1 MIKLMIADD
10 VDILREDLKENL
22 ESLGY
27 CVSKCVS
34 SALDAV
40 NEYDESID
48 IVLMDIEMEESD
60 SGIKAAEAILDKYKD
75 AKIIYLTSHDSDE
88 MIMTAFA
95 TGAQDFIVKGVS
107 AQEIKE
113 HIDAVYNNKP
123 QLDDRVRNIV
133 MCEYKRL
140 RQSEQNLLYFIKHI
154 SSLTPTEK
162 DLIHCFLLNMKVRE
176 IASQR
181 NVELSTVKSQI
192 RTLLQKFGCSRSKEI
207 VVIIKG
213 LGLEHLFN

>member
-1 MIKLMIADD
+1 MLADD
-10 VDILREDLKENL
+10 FDILREDLKENL
-22 ESLGY
+22 ESLGFSI
-27 CVSKCVS
+27 VKSVS
-34 SALDAV
+34 SGEAAIR
-40 NEYDESID
+40 EYDESID
-48 IVLMDIEMEESD
+48 IVLMDIEMEEAD
-60 SGIKAAEAILDKYKD
+60 SGIKAAETILEQYSD

-107 AQEIKE
+107 ASEIKS
-113 HIDAVYNNKP
+113 HIDAVYNHKP
-123 QLDDRVRNIV
+123 QLDDRVRTIV
-133 MCEYKRL
+133 MGEYKRL
-140 RQSEQNLLYFIKHI
+140 RQSEQSLLYFIKHI
-154 SSLTPTEK
+154 STLTPTER
-162 DLIHCFLLNMKVRE
+162 DLIHCFLADMKVRE

-181 NVELSTVKSQI
+181 NVEISTVKSQI

>member
-10 VDILREDLKENL
+10 FDILREDLKENL

-60 SGIKAAEAILDKYKD
+60 SGIKAAKAILDKYKD

-95 TGAQDFIVKGVS
+95 TGAEDFIVKGVS

-162 DLIHCFLLNMKVRE
+162 DLIHCFLLDMKVRE

-213 LGLEHLFN
+213 LGLDHLFN

>member
-10 VDILREDLKENL
+10 FDILREDLKENL

-95 TGAQDFIVKGVS
+95 TGAEDFIVKGVS

-162 DLIHCFLLNMKVRE
+162 DLIHCFLLDMKVRE

>member
-1 MIKLMIADD
+1 MIADD
-10 VDILREDLKENL
+10 FDILREDLKENL
-22 ESLGY
+22 ENLGY

-95 TGAQDFIVKGVS
+95 TGAEDFIVKGVS

-162 DLIHCFLLNMKVRE
+162 DLIHCFLLDMKVRE

>member
-10 VDILREDLKENL
+10 FDILREDLKENL

-40 NEYDESID
+40 NEYDDSID

-95 TGAQDFIVKGVS
+95 TGAEDFIVKGVS
-107 AQEIKE
+107 AQEIKM

>member
-10 VDILREDLKENL
+10 FDILREDLKENL

-60 SGIKAAEAILDKYKD
+60 SGIKAAEAILEKYKD

-95 TGAQDFIVKGVS
+95 TGAEDFIVKGVS

-162 DLIHCFLLNMKVRE
+162 DLIHCFLLDMKVRE

-207 VVIIKG
+207 VVIING

>member
-1 MIKLMIADD
+1 MIADD
-10 VDILREDLKENL
+10 FDILREDLKENL

-95 TGAQDFIVKGVS
+95 TGAEDFIVKGVS

>member
-10 VDILREDLKENL
+10 FDILREDLKENL

-162 DLIHCFLLNMKVRE
+162 DLIHCFLLDMKVRE

>member
-1 MIKLMIADD
+1 MIADD
-10 VDILREDLKENL
+10 FDILREDLKENL

-40 NEYDESID
+40 NEYDDSID

-95 TGAQDFIVKGVS
+95 TGAEDFIVKGVS

-162 DLIHCFLLNMKVRE
+162 DLIHCFLLDMKVRE

>member
-10 VDILREDLKENL
+10 FDILREDLKENL

-60 SGIKAAEAILDKYKD
+60 SGIKAAKAILDKYKD

-95 TGAQDFIVKGVS
+95 TGAEDFIVKGVS

-162 DLIHCFLLNMKVRE
+162 DLIHCFLLDMKVRE

>member
-1 MIKLMIADD
+1 MIKLMLADD
-10 VDILREDLKENL
+10 FDILREDLKENL
-22 ESLGY
+22 ESLGFSI
-27 CVSKCVS
+27 VKSVS
-34 SALDAV
+34 SGEAAIR
-40 NEYDESID
+40 EYDESID

-60 SGIKAAEAILDKYKD
+60 SGIKAAEAILEQYSD

-95 TGAQDFIVKGVS
+95 TGAQDFIVKGVPAS
-107 AQEIKE
+107 EIKS
-113 HIDAVYNNKP
+113 HIDAVYNHKP
-123 QLDDRVRNIV
+123 QLDDRVRTIV
-133 MCEYKRL
+133 MGEYKRL
-140 RQSEQNLLYFIKHI
+140 RQSEQSLLYFIKHI
-154 SSLTPTEK
+154 STLTPTER
-162 DLIHCFLLNMKVRE
+162 DLIHCFLADMKVRE

-181 NVELSTVKSQI
+181 NVEISTVKSQI

>member
-1 MIKLMIADD
+1 MIADD
-10 VDILREDLKENL
+10 FDILREDLKENL

-95 TGAQDFIVKGVS
+95 TGAEDFIVKGVS

-162 DLIHCFLLNMKVRE
+162 DLIHCFLLDMKVRE

>member
-1 MIKLMIADD
+1 MIADD
-10 VDILREDLKENL
+10 FDILREDLKENL

-60 SGIKAAEAILDKYKD
+60 SGIKAAEAILEKYKD

-88 MIMTAFA
+88 MVMTAFA
-95 TGAQDFIVKGVS
+95 TGAEDFIVKGVS

-162 DLIHCFLLNMKVRE
+162 DLIHCFLLDMKVRE

>member
-10 VDILREDLKENL
+10 FDILREDLKENL

-95 TGAQDFIVKGVS
+95 TGAEDFIVKGVS

-162 DLIHCFLLNMKVRE
+162 DLIHCFLLDMKVRE

-213 LGLEHLFN
+213 LGLDHLFN

>member
-1 MIKLMIADD
+1 MIADD
-10 VDILREDLKENL
+10 FDILREDLKENL

-60 SGIKAAEAILDKYKD
+60 SGIKAAKAILDKYKD

-95 TGAQDFIVKGVS
+95 TGAEDFIVKGVS

-162 DLIHCFLLNMKVRE
+162 DLIHCFLLDMKVRE

>member
-10 VDILREDLKENL
+10 FDILREDLKENL

-95 TGAQDFIVKGVS
+95 TGAEDFIVKGVS

-162 DLIHCFLLNMKVRE
+162 DLIHCFLLDMKVRE

-181 NVELSTVKSQI
+181 NVDLSTVKSQI

>member
-1 MIKLMIADD
+1 MIADD
-10 VDILREDLKENL
+10 FDILREDLKENL

-34 SALDAV
+34 SAIDAV
-40 NEYDESID
+40 NEYDDSID

-95 TGAQDFIVKGVS
+95 TGAEDFIVKGVS

-162 DLIHCFLLNMKVRE
+162 DLIHCFLLDMKVRE

>member
-10 VDILREDLKENL
+10 FDILREDLKENL

-95 TGAQDFIVKGVS
+95 TGAEDFIVKGVS

>member
-1 MIKLMIADD
+1 MIADD
-10 VDILREDLKENL
+10 FDILREDLKENL

-60 SGIKAAEAILDKYKD
+60 SGIKAAEAILEKYKD

-95 TGAQDFIVKGVS
+95 TGAEDFIVKGVS

-162 DLIHCFLLNMKVRE
+162 DLIHCFLLDMKVRE

>member
-10 VDILREDLKENL
+10 FDILREDLKENL

-34 SALDAV
+34 SAFDAV
-40 NEYDESID
+40 NEYNDSID

-95 TGAQDFIVKGVS
+95 TGAEDFIVKGVS

-162 DLIHCFLLNMKVRE
+162 DLIHCFLLDMKVRE

>member
-10 VDILREDLKENL
+10 FDILREDLKENL

-95 TGAQDFIVKGVS
+95 TGAEDFIVKGVS

-162 DLIHCFLLNMKVRE
+162 DLIHCFLLDMKVRE

-181 NVELSTVKSQI
+181 NVELSTVQSQI

>member
-10 VDILREDLKENL
+10 FDILREDLKENL

-60 SGIKAAEAILDKYKD
+60 SGIKAAEAILEKYKD

-95 TGAQDFIVKGVS
+95 TGAEDFIVKGVS

-162 DLIHCFLLNMKVRE
+162 DLIHCFLLDMKVRE

>member
-10 VDILREDLKENL
+10 FDILREDLKENL

-95 TGAQDFIVKGVS
+95 TGAEDFIVKGVS

-140 RQSEQNLLYFIKHI
+140 RQTEQNLLYFIKHI

-162 DLIHCFLLNMKVRE
+162 DLIHCFLLDMKVRE